1 MDIPNNLEIVMKL
14 CIIYHCVT
22 SNDGS
27 GTLKHKSK
35 DIHIILK
42 LYIKKLLILSIRGEV
57 YFNKSSIKRI

>member
-22 SNDGS
+22 RNDGS
-27 GTLKHKSK
+27 GTLKHKPK

-42 LYIKKLLILSIRGEV
+42 LYIKKIANIVNPGGSI
-57 YFNKSSIKRI
+57 FQ

>member
-27 GTLKHKSK
+27 GTLKHKPK
-35 DIHIILK
+35 DIHITLK
-42 LYIKKLLILSIRGEV
+42 LYIKKIANIVNPGGSI
-57 YFNKSSIKRI
+57 FQ